1 MIDYSRTVNRYTE
14 LDAYPL
20 PRNDDMVNNISKYK
34 YFATYDLKTAYH
46 QIKIPVE
53 DREYTAFEG
62 DGRLWQFTRVPNGV
76 TNGVS
81 AFQRIMDNV
90 IDIEGLAATFAFLD
104 NITIAGET
112 PEELEENK
120 RKWEA
125 IAEKYNLQFNHAKTV
140 EFCTKLAVL
149 GYIIEHLSVQPDPE
163 RLKPLMDLPSPM
175 DLPSLR
181 RITGMFSYYSK
192 WIRNYSKKIRPLIRN
207 TTFPLPTEVEQTFQD
222 LKKEIASAALT
233 SPDPNV
239 PFVVET
245 DASDYAIGATLNQN
259 GRPVAFFSRTLNP
272 SECGLHPVEKEAYA
286 IVESL
291 ETWKHFLIGQYFKL
305 ITDQR
310 SVSFMFDQKNHGKIK
325 NDKIARWRLRLSNFK
340 FDVVYRPGKENHA
353 ADALSRIRI
362 TSCSAIVN
370 NDSKLK
376 DIHDSLCHPGVTR
389 TNHFVRTRNLPFS
402 VADIRKMIE
411 SCRVCQEL
419 KPRFHKSS
427 GVLIKATQPL
437 QQLNIDFK
445 GPLPTPSSSSNRYIL
460 TLVDEY
466 SRFPFAF
473 PCKDMTS
480 ATVIKCFNQ
489 LFALFGMPSYIHNDR
504 APDFLSKEVKDYLH
518 SKGIATSK
526 TSRYNPRGNGQAER
540 YNGTIWKAV
549 TLALKSKD
557 LPLSAWEH
565 VLPDALHSIRSLLCT
580 ATNCTPHERM
590 FNFQRK
596 STAGN
601 AVPSWLAQPG
611 PVYVRKHVRNSKY
624 DPIVEEA
631 ELIEAN
637 PEYAF
642 IRLNTGHETTVS
654 LRDLAPCGD
663 HTAQPEPEDNVDV
676 VSDTP
681 TVDHNSV
688 QEEVIEDAEVTED
701 AGWKVVGPRRSA
713 REKKQVE
720 RFADS
725 EHSKL

>member
-20 PRNDDMVNNISKYK
+20 PRIDDMANKISKYK

-46 QIKIPVE
+46 QIKIPVA

-62 DGRLWQFTRVPNGV
+62 DGRLWQFTRIPNGV

-81 AFQRIMDNV
+81 AFQRIIDNV
-90 IDIEGLAATFAFLD
+90 VDPEELLATFAFLD
-104 NITIAGET
+104 NVTVAGNT
-112 PEELEENK
+112 KEELEENK
-120 RKWEA
+120 RRWEETA
-125 IAEKYNLQFNHAKTV
+125 KKYNLEFNHAKTV
-140 EFCTKLAVL
+140 EFCTQLAVL
-149 GYIIEHLSVQPDPE
+149 GYIIKHLSVQPDPQ
-163 RLKPLMDLPSPM
+163 RLQPLLDLPSPTN
-175 DLPSLR
+175 LPSLR
-181 RITGMFSYYSK
+181 RICGMFSYYSK
-192 WIRNYSKKIRPLIRN
+192 WIRNYSKKIHPLIRN
-207 TTFPLPTEVEQTFQD
+207 TKFPLPPEVETTFQE
-222 LKKEIASAALT
+222 LKKEIASAALS

-272 SECGLHPVEKEAYA
+272 SECGLHAVEKEAYA

-291 ETWKHFLIGQYFKL
+291 EAWKHFLLGQYFKL

-310 SVSFMFDQKNHGKIK
+310 SVSFMFNQKNHGKIK
-325 NDKIARWRLRLSNFK
+325 NDKIARWRLKLSNFR
-340 FDVVYRPGKENHA
+340 FNVVYRPGKENRA
-353 ADALSRIRI
+353 ADAMSRIN
-362 TSCSAIVN
+362 SCSAIIHSE
-370 NDSKLK
+370 SKLK

-389 TNHFVRTRNLPFS
+389 TCHFVKTRNLPFS
-402 VADIRKMIE
+402 VADVRKMIE

-419 KPRFHKSS
+419 KPRFHNSS
-427 GVLIKATQPL
+427 GVLVKATQPL

-445 GPLPTPSSSSNRYIL
+445 GPLPASSSSSNRYIL
-460 TLVDEY
+460 TLVDEF

-473 PCKDMTS
+473 PCKDLS
-480 ATVIKCFNQ
+480 SSTVIKCFNQ
-489 LFALFGMPSYIHNDR
+489 LFALFGMPSYVHNDR
-504 APDFLSKEVKDYLH
+504 APDFLSKEVRDYLH
-518 SKGIATSK
+518 SRGIATSK

-549 TLALKSKD
+549 TLALKSKN
-557 LPLSAWEH
+557 LSLSAWEH

-601 AVPSWLAQPG
+601 SVPSWLAQPG

-642 IRLNTGHETTVS
+642 IRLGTGHETTVS
-654 LRDLAPCGD
+654 LRDLAPCGNAEQLESAIENDARSTDD
-663 HTAQPEPEDNVDV
+663 HHDVIDNKP
-676 VSDTP
+676 SHQETS
-681 TVDHNSV
+681 TVLPLPV
-688 QEEVIEDAEVTED
+688 QENDVP
-701 AGWKVVGPRRSA
+701 VGPRRSS
-713 REKKQVE
+713 RQKKGPD

-725 EHSKL
+725 EYSQ